1 MIETKGYNSVVPF
14 SLTQGFFPL
23 MSDLAT
29 WYYVGSFGQLGPL
42 TKEQLEELIEGGVIE
57 KQTYVWRA
65 GMGDWLP
72 ASSVPE
78 LTGAFQAI
86 EPFASP
92 PPTPSP
98 MQPMQPM
105 PPMEQRQGSA
115 QPNYAQPMQQIP
127 PMQAQGNYPRPSY
140 GYHMPANMPRSDKSR
155 TLSGVLQLL
164 VPGVGRI
171 YMGYSALGVIQ
182 LIAAII
188 TCGTLHVWSI
198 IDGVLILSGQVR
210 LDGYGRA
217 LED

>member
-1 MIETKGYNSVVPF
+1 
-14 SLTQGFFPL
+14 

-57 KQTYVWRA
+57 KQTYVWRP
-65 GMGDWLP
+65 GMSDWLP
-72 ASSVPE
+72 ASSVAE
-78 LTGAFQAI
+78 LMGAFRLV
-86 EPFASP
+86 EPFAAP

-98 MQPMQPM
+98 MQTIPPLNSGPANYPSTMQP
-105 PPMEQRQGSA
+105 
-115 QPNYAQPMQQIP
+115 
-127 PMQAQGNYPRPSY
+127 QANYPRPVY
-140 GYHMPANMPRSDKSR
+140 GYQMPAHIPRSDKSR

-164 VPGVGRI
+164 VPGVGRM

-182 LIAAII
+182 LIAAIM

>member
-1 MIETKGYNSVVPF
+1 
-14 SLTQGFFPL
+14 

-57 KQTYVWRA
+57 KQTYVWRP
-65 GMGDWLP
+65 GMNDWLP
-72 ASSVPE
+72 ASSVPD
-78 LTGAFQAI
+78 LMNAFRAQ
-86 EPFASP
+86 EPFSAP
-92 PPTPSP
+92 PPTPSATSSLP
-98 MQPMQPM
+98 PIGYSAPPQPMLQTSP
-105 PPMEQRQGSA
+105 
-115 QPNYAQPMQQIP
+115 
-127 PMQAQGNYPRPSY
+127 QAPYPRPQY
-140 GYHMPANMPRSDKSR
+140 GYGMPANIARSDKSR

-164 VPGVGRI
+164 VPGVGRM

-182 LIAAII
+182 LIAALM

>member
-1 MIETKGYNSVVPF
+1 
-14 SLTQGFFPL
+14 

-57 KQTYVWRA
+57 KQTYVWRP

-72 ASSVPE
+72 ANSVPE
-78 LTGAFQAI
+78 LSGAFRAM
-86 EPFASP
+86 EPFAAP
-92 PPTPSP
+92 PPMPSAMP
-98 MQPMQPM
+98 TV
-105 PPMEQRQGSA
+105 PPMSPSQG
-115 QPNYAQPMQQIP
+115 YAP
-127 PMQAQGNYPRPSY
+127 PMQAQAQYPRPNY
-140 GYHMPANMPRSDKSR
+140 GYQMPAYIPKSDKSR

-164 VPGVGRI
+164 LPGVGRI
-171 YMGYSALGVIQ
+171 YMGHAALGVIQ
-182 LIAAII
+182 LVAAFM
-188 TCGTLHVWSI
+188 TCGALHVWSI

>member
-1 MIETKGYNSVVPF
+1 
-14 SLTQGFFPL
+14 

-57 KQTYVWRA
+57 KQTYVWRP
-65 GMGDWLP
+65 GMSDWLP
-72 ASSVPE
+72 ASSIPE
-78 LTGAFQAI
+78 LFAAFREM
-86 EPFASP
+86 EPFAAP
-92 PPTPSP
+92 PPSPAP
-98 MQPMQPM
+98 MQTM
-105 PPMEQRQGSA
+105 PSMPAGNSPSVAFPGPANA
-115 QPNYAQPMQQIP
+115 Q
-127 PMQAQGNYPRPSY
+127 YPRPAY
-140 GYHMPANMPRSDKSR
+140 GYQMPANIARSDKSR
-155 TLSGVLQLL
+155 TLSGILQLL

-182 LIAAII
+182 LVAALM
-188 TCGTLHVWSI
+188 TCGALHVWSI

>member
-1 MIETKGYNSVVPF
+1 M
-14 SLTQGFFPL
+14 
-23 MSDLAT
+23 
-29 WYYVGSFGQLGPL
+29 
-42 TKEQLEELIEGGVIE
+42 
-57 KQTYVWRA
+57 QTI
-65 GMGDWLP
+65 P
-72 ASSVPE
+72 PI
-78 LTGAFQAI
+78 GAA
-86 EPFASP
+86 
-92 PPTPSP
+92 PSYSQP
-98 MQPMQPM
+98 MQPMQT
-105 PPMEQRQGSA
+105 
-115 QPNYAQPMQQIP
+115 
-127 PMQAQGNYPRPSY
+127 QANYPRHAY

>member
-1 MIETKGYNSVVPF
+1 
-14 SLTQGFFPL
+14 

-57 KQTYVWRA
+57 KQTYVWRP

-72 ASSVPE
+72 ASSVSE
-78 LTGAFQAI
+78 LMNAFQAV

-92 PPTPSP
+92 PPTPAPMQTIPPIGAAPSYSQPMHP
-98 MQPMQPM
+98 MQPMQT
-105 PPMEQRQGSA
+105 
-115 QPNYAQPMQQIP
+115 
-127 PMQAQGNYPRPSY
+127 QANYPRHTY

>member
-1 MIETKGYNSVVPF
+1 
-14 SLTQGFFPL
+14 

-57 KQTYVWRA
+57 KQTYVWRP
-65 GMGDWLP
+65 GMNDWLP
-72 ASSVPE
+72 AASVPE
-78 LTGAFQAI
+78 LTNAFRAM

-92 PPTPSP
+92 PPTPNSAPMQTIPPLGAAPSYSQSAQP
-98 MQPMQPM
+98 MQPMQPF
-105 PPMEQRQGSA
+105 
-115 QPNYAQPMQQIP
+115 
-127 PMQAQGNYPRPSY
+127 QAQANYPRQTY